1 MIFGAGQG
9 QGESE
14 TGRLEAFSDGVLAVI
29 ITIMAL
35 ELKAPEGETFH
46 SLRDRL
52 PALLFYILS
61 FTFVGIYWNN
71 HHHLLRAA
79 RRISAGVMWA
89 NLHLL
94 FWLSLIPVL
103 TEWVGEHHTKTAPA
117 ATYGVVG
124 LGSAVAFTILVQAI
138 IRADGSSSLV
148 ATAIGSDTRLA
159 AGVCGRDRAGVRVPV
174 DLLRSVRRGG
184 GDVVHPRPP
193 PQPGE
198 HGRLRRLIPRA
209 GPAALH
215 RVAPSSQSA
224 MLRARTGIGSEPW
237 SSTAAWNAGSENAGP
252 SRCLASS
259 LIRRISSLPV
269 R

>member
-1 MIFGAGQG
+1 MIFGVGQG

-35 ELKAPEGETFH
+35 ELKAPEDGSFH
-46 SLRDRL
+46 SLKARL

-79 RRISAGVMWA
+79 RRISAGVMWS

-148 ATAIGSDTRLA
+148 ATAIGSDA
-159 AGVCGRDRAGVRVPV
+159 KG
-174 DLLRSVRRGG
+174 
-184 GDVVHPRPP
+184 
-193 PQPGE
+193 
-198 HGRLRRLIPRA
+198 
-209 GPAALH
+209 
-215 RVAPSSQSA
+215 
-224 MLRARTGIGSEPW
+224 
-237 SSTAAWNAGSENAGP
+237 
-252 SRCLASS
+252 
-259 LIRRISSLPV
+259 RISMLAYAAAIALAFVSPWISYALFAAVAVMWFIPD
-269 R
+269 RRFSQASPGA

>member
-14 TGRLEAFSDGVLAVI
+14 TGRLEAFSDGVIAVI

-35 ELKAPEGETFH
+35 ELKPPEDGSFH
-46 SLRDRL
+46 SLRARL

-79 RRISAGVMWA
+79 RRISAGVMWS

-103 TEWVGEHHTKTAPA
+103 TEWVGEHHTETAPA

-124 LGSAVAFTILVQAI
+124 LGAAVAFTILTQAI

-148 ATAIGSDTRLA
+148 ATAIGSDTKGRVSLLA
-159 AGVCGRDRAGVRVPV
+159 YAAATALAFVSPWITYALFVAVAVMWFVPDRRFSQASP
-174 DLLRSVRRGG
+174 
-184 GDVVHPRPP
+184 DVV
-193 PQPGE
+193 
-198 HGRLRRLIPRA
+198 
-209 GPAALH
+209 
-215 RVAPSSQSA
+215 
-224 MLRARTGIGSEPW
+224 
-237 SSTAAWNAGSENAGP
+237 
-252 SRCLASS
+252 
-259 LIRRISSLPV
+259 
-269 R
+269 

>member
-14 TGRLEAFSDGVLAVI
+14 TGRLEAFSDGVIAVI

-35 ELKAPEGETFH
+35 ELKPPEEPTFD
-46 SLRDRL
+46 SLRHRL

-79 RRISAGVMWA
+79 RRISAGVMWS

-103 TEWVGEHHTKTAPA
+103 TEWVGEHHTETAPA
-117 ATYGVVG
+117 ATYGIVG

-148 ATAIGSDTRLA
+148 ATAIGSDTKGRVSLLA
-159 AGVCGRDRAGVRVPV
+159 YAAATVLAFVSPWISYALFAAVAVMWFIPD
-174 DLLRSVRRGG
+174 
-184 GDVVHPRPP
+184 
-193 PQPGE
+193 
-198 HGRLRRLIPRA
+198 RRLSRA
-209 GPAALH
+209 
-215 RVAPSSQSA
+215 
-224 MLRARTGIGSEPW
+224 
-237 SSTAAWNAGSENAGP
+237 STDA
-252 SRCLASS
+252 
-259 LIRRISSLPV
+259 
-269 R
+269 